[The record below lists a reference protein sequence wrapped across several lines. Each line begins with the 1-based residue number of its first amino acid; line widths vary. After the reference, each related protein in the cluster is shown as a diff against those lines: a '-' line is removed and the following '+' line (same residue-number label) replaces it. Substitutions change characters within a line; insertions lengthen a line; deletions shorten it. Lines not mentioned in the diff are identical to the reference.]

1 MWAKSGARRTGSA
14 ALAGLALATLVA
26 GAAAAFPMASP
37 VRSSTASLVSPGYTT
52 VAETWRGSA
61 ACLNAQDA
69 SLAPRLAPL
78 LAPLPE
84 GGGVDARVAGFDLR
98 DQSPEAVAAFRA
110 LTRRLDRAIARGK
123 VSAPYSP
130 CQDVS
135 CALSALVGPELAPRM
150 LLLAMQYGYMTS
162 DLGSEAD
169 RRWTARELDVVL
181 AALADLPQDWF
192 GPADGRYRILLHR
205 HTEAAIRVGAMAPS
219 AGFLVA
225 LAGDGYPGVLI
236 ADGWDRINSR
246 ERRVV
251 MVHELAHELQRTS
264 PSRWRS
270 TWRKAMKAD
279 RALARAAQ
287 AASSVSIYADTE
299 TGEDFAESIAAYRYL
314 PDLLRVRAPT
324 RYAFLKDTVFKG
336 AEYASEAGCRS
347 EPRMTIAGLGATASD
362 R

>member
-1 MWAKSGARRTGSA
+1 MRGKSGARRSGAA
-14 ALAGLALATLVA
+14 ALLGLALATLVG

-37 VRSSTASLVSPGYTT
+37 VQSTTASLVSPGYTT
-52 VAETWRGSA
+52 VAETWRGQA
-61 ACLNAQDA
+61 ACLTAQDA

-78 LAPLPE
+78 LVPPT
-84 GGGVDARVAGFDLR
+84 GGGVTARIAGFDLR
-98 DQSPEAVAAFRA
+98 DQSPEAIAAFRA
-110 LTRRLDRAIARGK
+110 LTRRLDKAIAKGK

-130 CQDVS
+130 CQDVT
-135 CALSALVGPELAPRM
+135 CALSTLVGPELAPRM

-162 DLGSEAD
+162 DLGAEAD
-169 RRWTARELDVVL
+169 RRWTARDLDLVL

-192 GPADGRYRILLHR
+192 APADGRYRILLHR

-225 LAGDGYPGVLI
+225 LAGEGYPGVLI

-251 MVHELAHELQRTS
+251 MVHELSHELQRKS

-270 TWRKAMKAD
+270 AWRKAMKAD
-279 RALARAAQ
+279 RALSKATATP
-287 AASSVSIYADTE
+287 SSVSIYADTE
-299 TGEDFAESIAAYRYL
+299 TGEDFAESIATYRYL
-314 PDLLRVRAPT
+314 PALLQTRAPS
-324 RYAFLKDTVFKG
+324 RYAFLRDTVFRG
-336 AEYASEAGCRS
+336 VEYLSETGCRP
-347 EPRMTIAGLGATASD
+347 EPRMTIAGLATDIAD